1 MNKIRQHKWIG
12 LDKATFQIE
21 SQCMYT
27 RMIDMCS
34 SAASDPFKKVHEM
47 INNLITRLSEE
58 AASVVEHKGWCDTEL
73 TTNEQT
79 QDAKASTVE
88 KLRATVHELEASME
102 NLAMEVAELSAQL
115 SRLREE
121 VPNVTSIRHEEAA
134 TNEEA

>member
-1 MNKIRQHKWIG
+1 M
-12 LDKATFQIE
+12 
-21 SQCMYT
+21 
-27 RMIDMCS
+27 
-34 SAASDPFKKVHEM
+34 
-47 INNLITRLSEE
+47 
-58 AASVVEHKGWCDTEL
+58 VEHKGWCDTEL

-134 TNEEA
+134 TNQGCDQGCDQGCAGRSIEPEILKDLHEGKGVLQDIMRKYMNCVGLPRT